1 MKRIVEVTVD
11 SEWIYVRLRDRVE
24 AAFPRAMY
32 PKLRDATPEQ
42 LANWQVI
49 GNGEG
54 IHWPDLDEDLKIR

>member
-1 MKRIVEVTVD
+1 MNTQVEVTVD
-11 SEWIYVRLRDRVE
+11 SEWVCVRVGGRVE
-24 AAFPRAMY
+24 ASFPKATY

-54 IHWPDLDEDLKIR
+54 IRWPELDEDLRLR